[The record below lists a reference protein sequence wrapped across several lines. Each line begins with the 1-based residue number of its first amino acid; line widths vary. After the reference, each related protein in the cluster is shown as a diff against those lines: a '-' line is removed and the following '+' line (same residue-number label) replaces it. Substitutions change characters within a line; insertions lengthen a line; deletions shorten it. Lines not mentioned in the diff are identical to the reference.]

1 MWKRVLLRGRSDRMQ
16 VSPCITPIFSPSLS
30 FIPSPCA
37 IPNQLTA
44 EDVAQRVAPL
54 MPSSFLFAG
63 GGGSKGGGG
72 KRSRADMNGSSENM
86 RKLEAKI
93 VGRSS
98 SSSSDRSSS
107 GGGGC
112 RVVFM
117 FIKSKPTTS
126 QHSWRLACFNSLLVL
141 QLYYSEGVRFWCAH
155 AQASASDR
163 SVKRTAATATAWAC
177 CCTRS

>member
-1 MWKRVLLRGRSDRMQ
+1 MRKRVLLRGRSDRMQ

-93 VGRSS
+93 VGSSS

-117 FIKSKPTTS
+117 FIKSNQLPASTAGA
-126 QHSWRLACFNSLLVL
+126 WLVL
-141 QLYYSEGVRFWCAH
+141 IPSWFYSEGARFWCAH
-155 AQASASDR
+155 AHASASDR
-163 SVKRTAATATAWAC
+163 SAKRTAATATAWAC
-177 CCTRS
+177 CCTTS

>member
-63 GGGSKGGGG
+63 GGDSKGGGG

-93 VGRSS
+93 VGSSS

-112 RVVFM
+112 RVVFV
-117 FIKSKPTTS
+117 FIKSNQLPASTAGA
-126 QHSWRLACFNSLLVL
+126 WLVL
-141 QLYYSEGVRFWCAH
+141 IPSWFYSEGARFWCAH
-155 AQASASDR
+155 AQASASGR
-163 SVKRTAATATAWAC
+163 PAKRTAATATAWAC
-177 CCTRS
+177 CCTSS